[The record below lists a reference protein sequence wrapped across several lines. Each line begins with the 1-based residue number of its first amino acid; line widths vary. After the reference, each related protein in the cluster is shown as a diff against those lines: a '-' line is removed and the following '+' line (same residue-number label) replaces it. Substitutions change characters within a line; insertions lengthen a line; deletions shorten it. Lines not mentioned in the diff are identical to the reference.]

1 MISWLDII
9 VQGLLVGGFYALF
22 ATGLSLI
29 FGVMRL
35 VNLAHGDFIIL
46 AAFAVLAIFQQTGI
60 HPLLSMAA
68 IIPLMAALGYLLQR
82 LILNRTLGKNI
93 LPPLLVTFG
102 LSIVIQNAL
111 QLLFS
116 ADSQKLPMGNLTIA
130 SIQLLPGLSVGLYPL
145 GVFITAAAIIGALQL
160 FLYKTPLGAALRAT
174 SDDATTIRLMGLD
187 NRHIFAVATAL
198 SFATAGLAG
207 VLMGGYTNFSPASGP
222 ANLLFGFEAIIIGGL
237 GNLWGTLIG
246 GMILGVA
253 QAVGAEINP
262 GYQVLAGH
270 IAFFAILLAAPR
282 GLFPRMAA

>member
-9 VQGLLVGGFYALF
+9 VQGVLVGGFYALF

-46 AAFAVLAIFQQTGI
+46 AAFAALAIVQQTGI
-60 HPLLSMAA
+60 HPLLCLAV
-68 IIPLMAALGYLLQR
+68 IVPVMAALGYVLQR
-82 LILNRTLGKNI
+82 GVLSRTLGKNI

-102 LSIVIQNAL
+102 LSIVIQNG
-111 QLLFS
+111 LLLYFS
-116 ADSQKLPMGNLTIA
+116 ADSEKLPMGDLTIA
-130 SIQLLPGLSVGLYPL
+130 SVQVLPGLNVGLYPL
-145 GVFITAAAIIGALQL
+145 GVLVTAASVIFGLQL

-174 SDDATTIRLMGLD
+174 SDDSTTSRLMGID
-187 NRHIFAVATAL
+187 NRHIFGLATAL
-198 SFATAGLAG
+198 SFAVAGLAG
-207 VLMGGYTNFSPASGP
+207 VLMGGYTSFSPASGP
-222 ANLLFGFEAIIIGGL
+222 SNLLFGFEAVIIGGL

-253 QAVGAEINP
+253 QAAGAQIDP

-270 IAFFAILLAAPR
+270 LAFFAILVVAPR
-282 GLFPRMAA
+282 GLFPRMAP

>member
-1 MISWLDII
+1 VISWLDII

-35 VNLAHGDFIIL
+35 VNLAHGDFIVL
-46 AAFAVLAIFQQTGI
+46 AAFLALAIVQQTNI
-60 HPLLSMAA
+60 HPLLTLIAV
-68 IIPLMAALGYLLQR
+68 IPLMATLGYLLQR
-82 LILNRTLGKNI
+82 FILNRTLGKDI

-111 QLLFS
+111 LLTFS
-116 ADSQKLPMGNLTIA
+116 ADSQKLPMGNLTIQ
-130 SIQLLPGLSVGLYPL
+130 SIQILPGLNVGLYPL
-145 GVFITAAAIIGALQL
+145 AVLIIAAAVIFGLQL
-160 FLYKTPLGAALRAT
+160 MLYKTPLGAALRAT
-174 SDDATTIRLMGLD
+174 SDDPTTIRLMGID
-187 NRHIFAVATAL
+187 NRHIFAVATAI

-222 ANLLFGFEAIIIGGL
+222 QNLLFGFEAIIIGGL

-253 QAVGAEINP
+253 QAIGAEINP

-270 IAFFAILLAAPR
+270 IAFLAILLAAPR

>member
-1 MISWLDII
+1 VISWLDII

-35 VNLAHGDFIIL
+35 VNLAHGDFIVL
-46 AAFAVLAIFQQTGI
+46 AAFAALAIVQQTGI
-60 HPLLSMAA
+60 HPLLSLAA

-111 QLLFS
+111 QLVFS

-145 GVFITAAAIIGALQL
+145 GVFIAAAAIIGALQL

-207 VLMGGYTNFSPASGP
+207 VLLGGYTNFSPASGP
-222 ANLLFGFEAIIIGGL
+222 SNLLFGFEAIIIGGL

>member
-1 MISWLDII
+1 MTSWLDII

-35 VNLAHGDFIIL
+35 VNLAHGDFIVL
-46 AAFAVLAIFQQTGI
+46 AAFLALAIVQQTNI
-60 HPLLSMAA
+60 HPLLTLIAV
-68 IIPLMAALGYLLQR
+68 IPLMAALGYLLQR
-82 LILNRTLGKNI
+82 CILNRTLGKDI

-111 QLLFS
+111 LLTFS
-116 ADSQKLPMGNLTIA
+116 ADSQKLPMGNLTIQ
-130 SIQLLPGLSVGLYPL
+130 SIQILPGLNVGLYPL
-145 GVFITAAAIIGALQL
+145 AVLIIAAAVIFGLQL
-160 FLYKTPLGAALRAT
+160 MLYKTPLGAALRAT
-174 SDDATTIRLMGLD
+174 SDDPTTIRLMGID
-187 NRHIFAVATAL
+187 NRHIFAVATAI

-222 ANLLFGFEAIIIGGL
+222 QNLLFGFEAIIIGGL

-253 QAVGAEINP
+253 QAIGAEINP

-270 IAFFAILLAAPR
+270 IAFLAILLAAPR

>member
-1 MISWLDII
+1 LISWLDII

-35 VNLAHGDFIIL
+35 VNLAHGDFIVL
-46 AAFAVLAIFQQTGI
+46 AAFAALAIVQQTTI
-60 HPLLSMAA
+60 HPLLTLIA
-68 IIPLMAALGYLLQR
+68 IIPLMAALGYLIQR
-82 LILNRTLGKNI
+82 FILNRTLGKDI

-111 QLLFS
+111 LLTFS

-130 SIQLLPGLSVGLYPL
+130 SIQLLPGLNVGLYPL
-145 GVFITAAAIIGALQL
+145 AVLIIAAAVIGSLQI

-207 VLMGGYTNFSPASGP
+207 VLMGGYTNFDPASGP
-222 ANLLFGFEAIIIGGL
+222 SNLLFGFEAIIIGGL

-253 QAVGAEINP
+253 QAIGAEINP

>member
-1 MISWLDII
+1 LISWLDII

-35 VNLAHGDFIIL
+35 VNLAHGDFIVL
-46 AAFAVLAIFQQTGI
+46 AAFAALAIVQQTGI
-60 HPLLSMAA
+60 HPLLSLAA

-222 ANLLFGFEAIIIGGL
+222 SNLLFGFEAIIIGGL

>member
-9 VQGLLVGGFYALF
+9 VQGILVGGFYALF

-46 AAFAVLAIFQQTGI
+46 AAFAALFIVQLTGI
-60 HPLLSMAA
+60 HPLLCLAA
-68 IIPLMAALGYLLQR
+68 IIPLMAAFGYILQR
-82 LILNRTLGKNI
+82 GVLNRTLGRNI

-111 QLLFS
+111 LLEFS
-116 ADSQKLPMGNLTIA
+116 ADSQKLPMGNLTVA
-130 SIQLLPGLSVGLYPL
+130 SVQLLPGLNVGLYPL
-145 GVFITAAAIIGALQL
+145 GVLITAAAVIGALQL
-160 FLYKTPLGAALRAT
+160 LIFKSPLGAALRAT
-174 SDDATTIRLMGLD
+174 SDDSTTIRLMGID
-187 NRHIFAVATAL
+187 NRHIFGIATAL
-198 SFATAGLAG
+198 SFAVAGLAG
-207 VLMGGYTNFSPASGP
+207 VLIGGYTNFSPASGP
-222 ANLLFGFEAIIIGGL
+222 SNLLFGFEAIIIGGL

-253 QAVGAEINP
+253 QAIGAEINP

-270 IAFFAILLAAPR
+270 IAFLAILLAAPR
-282 GLFPRMAA
+282 GLFPRMA

>member
-35 VNLAHGDFIIL
+35 VNLAHGDFIVL
-46 AAFAVLAIFQQTGI
+46 AAFAALAIVQQTGI
-60 HPLLSMAA
+60 HPLLSLAA

-222 ANLLFGFEAIIIGGL
+222 SNLLFGFEAIIIGGL

>member
-9 VQGLLVGGFYALF
+9 VQGILVGGFYALF

-46 AAFAVLAIFQQTGI
+46 AAFAALAIVQLTSI
-60 HPLLSMAA
+60 HPLFCLAA
-68 IIPLMAALGYLLQR
+68 IIPLMAVLGYGLQR
-82 LILNRTLGKNI
+82 GVLNRTLGKNI

-102 LSIVIQNAL
+102 LSIVIQNG
-111 QLLFS
+111 LLLAFS
-116 ADSQKLPMGNLTIA
+116 AASQQLPMGNLTVA
-130 SIQLLPGLSVGLYPL
+130 SVQLLPGLNVGLYPL
-145 GVFITAAAIIGALQL
+145 GVLITAGAVIFGLQM

-174 SDDATTIRLMGLD
+174 SDDSTTIRLMGID
-187 NRHIFAVATAL
+187 NRHIFGLATAL
-198 SFATAGLAG
+198 SFAVAGLAG
-207 VLMGGYTNFSPASGP
+207 VLIGGYTNFSPASGP
-222 ANLLFGFEAIIIGGL
+222 SNLLFGFEAIIIGGL

>member
-46 AAFAVLAIFQQTGI
+46 AAFLALAIVQQTGL
-60 HPLLSMAA
+60 HPLLCLLV
-68 IIPLMAALGYLLQR
+68 IIPVMGGLGYVLQR
-82 LILNRTLGKNI
+82 FILNRTLGRDI

-102 LSIVIQNAL
+102 LSIIIQNG
-111 QLLFS
+111 LLLAFS
-116 ADSQKLPMGNLTIA
+116 ADSEELPMGSLTVA
-130 SIQLLPGLSVGLYPL
+130 SVQLLPGLNVGIYPL
-145 GVFITAAAIIGALQL
+145 AVLVTAAAVIFGLQM

-174 SDDATTIRLMGLD
+174 SDDSTTIRLMGID
-187 NRHIFAVATAL
+187 NRHIFGLATAL
-198 SFATAGLAG
+198 SFAVAGLAG
-207 VLMGGYTNFSPASGP
+207 VLMGGYTNFSPAAGP

-237 GNLWGTLIG
+237 GNLWGTLVG

-270 IAFFAILLAAPR
+270 VAFFAILLTAPR
-282 GLFPRMAA
+282 GLFPRMAD

>member
-35 VNLAHGDFIIL
+35 VNLAHGDFIVL
-46 AAFAVLAIFQQTGI
+46 AAFAALAIVQQTGI
-60 HPLLSMAA
+60 HPLLSLAA

-111 QLLFS
+111 QLVFS

-145 GVFITAAAIIGALQL
+145 GVFIAAAAIIGALQL

-207 VLMGGYTNFSPASGP
+207 VLLGGYTNFSPASGP
-222 ANLLFGFEAIIIGGL
+222 SNLLFGFEAIIIGGL

>member
-9 VQGLLVGGFYALF
+9 VQGILVGGFYALF

-46 AAFAVLAIFQQTGI
+46 AAFAALAIVQFTGI
-60 HPLLSMAA
+60 HPLLCLAA
-68 IIPLMAALGYLLQR
+68 IIPLMAALGYILQR
-82 LILNRTLGKNI
+82 GVLNRTLGKNI

-111 QLLFS
+111 LLEFS

-130 SIQLLPGLSVGLYPL
+130 SVQLLPGLNVGLYPL
-145 GVFITAAAIIGALQL
+145 GVLITAAAVIFALQIL
-160 FLYKTPLGAALRAT
+160 LYKTPLGAALRAT
-174 SDDATTIRLMGLD
+174 SDDSTTIRLMGID
-187 NRHIFAVATAL
+187 NRHIFGLATAL
-198 SFATAGLAG
+198 SFAVAGLAG
-207 VLMGGYTNFSPASGP
+207 VLIGGYTNFSPASGP
-222 ANLLFGFEAIIIGGL
+222 SNLLFGFEAIIIGGL

-253 QAVGAEINP
+253 QAIGAEINP

-270 IAFFAILLAAPR
+270 IAFLAILLAAPR
-282 GLFPRMAA
+282 GLFPRMA

>member
-1 MISWLDII
+1 VISWLDII

>member
-35 VNLAHGDFIIL
+35 VNLAHGDFIVL
-46 AAFAVLAIFQQTGI
+46 AAFAALAIVQQTNI
-60 HPLLSMAA
+60 HPLLTLIA

-82 LILNRTLGKNI
+82 FILNRTLGRDI

-111 QLLFS
+111 LLTFS

-130 SIQLLPGLSVGLYPL
+130 SIQLLPGLNVGLYPL
-145 GVFITAAAIIGALQL
+145 AVLIIAAAVIFGLQI

-174 SDDATTIRLMGLD
+174 SDDSTTIRLMGID
-187 NRHIFAVATAL
+187 NRHIFGIATAL
-198 SFATAGLAG
+198 SFAVAGLAG
-207 VLMGGYTNFSPASGP
+207 VLMGGYTNFDPASGP
-222 ANLLFGFEAIIIGGL
+222 SNLLFGFEAIIIGGL

-253 QAVGAEINP
+253 QAIGAEINP